1 MPPRDADDTGVVA
14 DIHRRPRRRRYSRA
28 RRVAASRA
36 PFYGLSATV
45 AFRAAIRR
53 WRYRRSDSMSESTK
67 AMRTRLSFAGTVL
80 LIALVSSLWAW
91 WLIAT
96 PVMTLSPAGIEK
108 HAGHFRW
115 AYVHVLGGTLMLFL
129 GLANLY
135 IGSTRRFF
143 RYHKLIGRM
152 YLVGGGLGTVAAVII
167 TSSVSHKG
175 SGVVDFQGVATFTN
189 TTIAL
194 LTLSAA
200 WLLAAGMAYRAA
212 RNRRYDSHREWMI
225 RSYVLV
231 WAFVFCRLASRVQ
244 GVEDL
249 GGGNAF
255 IWLSW
260 VGPLLLCELVLQ
272 WRAGSRNPSKGA
284 PVRGAAQPVTV
295 AGPE

>member
-1 MPPRDADDTGVVA
+1 MSVSMKP
-14 DIHRRPRRRRYSRA
+14 H
-28 RRVAASRA
+28 
-36 PFYGLSATV
+36 LS
-45 AFRAAIRR
+45 
-53 WRYRRSDSMSESTK
+53 
-67 AMRTRLSFAGTVL
+67 LAGIVL
-80 LIALVSSLWAW
+80 LIAVASSLWAW

-96 PVMTLSPAGIEK
+96 PVMTFRPAGIEK
-108 HAGHFRW
+108 HAGHFNL
-115 AYVHVLGGTLMLFL
+115 AYLHVLGGTLMLFL

-143 RYHKLIGRM
+143 RHHKLIGRL
-152 YLVGGGLGTVAAVII
+152 YLVGGGLGTVAAIVI

-175 SGVVDFQGVATFTN
+175 SGVVDFQGVDTFTN
-189 TTIAL
+189 TTISL

-212 RNRRYDSHREWMI
+212 RNRRFDSHREWMI

-244 GVEDL
+244 GVEDM

-260 VGPLLLCELVLQ
+260 VGPLIVCELALQ
-272 WRAGSRNPSKGA
+272 WRAGSSNPSRPA
-284 PVRGAAQPVTV
+284 PVRGAL
-295 AGPE
+295 